1 MQPREIVEPL
11 ILGATNMIS
20 SVLTADQMEARVA
33 ERSLGAQQQLEAF
46 LREVEGRA
54 YRITVMQVGDADEA
68 LDIVQDSMIRLARR
82 YSNRSSEEWPPLFYR
97 ILQNRT
103 RDYFRRNAVKRRII
117 GFFSRDEDAH
127 EEQLANAPGP
137 ASDDPL
143 NELERGSAMDALQA
157 ALGELPTRQR
167 EAFMLRNFEG
177 LDVKE
182 TAAAMGCSDGSVK
195 THYSRA
201 IARLREILGDDWS

>member
-1 MQPREIVEPL
+1 
-11 ILGATNMIS
+11 MIS
-20 SVLTADQMEARVA
+20 SVLTADPMEAHVA
-33 ERSLGAQQQLEAF
+33 EGSLSVQQQLEMF

-54 YRITVMQVGDADEA
+54 YRITVMRIGDADEA

-103 RDYFRRNAVKRRII
+103 RDYFRRQAVKRRVI
-117 GFFSRDEDAH
+117 GFFSRDDDAH

-143 NELERGSAMDALQA
+143 NELERGSAMEAVQEALTQ
-157 ALGELPTRQR
+157 LPTRQR
-167 EAFMLRNFEG
+167 EAFILRNFEG

-182 TAAAMGCSDGSVK
+182 TATAMGCSDGSVK

-201 IARLREILGDDWS
+201 LARLREILGDDWS